1 MESSDRSWLQN
12 ANASER
18 PVPAGRR
25 RTIMVTPSGA
35 VVWMLALA
43 SGSTDAFCLLHL
55 GGVFA
60 SVITGNLVVLAASAV
75 QGLVGPAVG
84 AIAAVGAYALGVF
97 VGSRLVALRRFA
109 PRSVGALNPA
119 AVTTCLVLETILL
132 LGFFIG
138 WFAIEQRPGGASRPA
153 LLVLGGAAM
162 GLQSIAVSALGR
174 PGLSTTYLTGAL
186 TRIVSTVGEPGWW
199 RRLDWVQ
206 IFALVGVILGA
217 ACETVLLRYLPWIG
231 PLPGAVLAAA
241 GALNVGLRL
250 RAAPDR

>member
-1 MESSDRSWLQN
+1 LVTEPPPD
-12 ANASER
+12 AAKAER
-18 PVPAGRR
+18 HPTA
-25 RTIMVTPSGA
+25 SGA

-60 SVITGNLVVLAASAV
+60 SIITGNLVVLAASLV
-75 QGLVGPAVG
+75 QSLVEPTVG

-97 VGSRLVALRRFA
+97 VGGRVVALRRSDA
-109 PRSVGALNPA
+109 RPAGARNPT

-132 LGFFIG
+132 LGFSIG

-153 LLVLGGAAM
+153 LLMLGGAAM
-162 GLQSIAVSALGR
+162 GLQSIAVHALGR

-186 TRIVSTVGEPGWW
+186 TRIVSTVGDPGWW

-206 IFALVGVILGA
+206 IFALFGVILGA
-217 ACETVLLRYLPWIG
+217 VVETVLLRYLPWIG
-231 PLPGAVLAAA
+231 PLPGAVLAAVA
-241 GALNVGLRL
+241 ALNVGLRL
-250 RAAPDR
+250 RAAPAR